1 MSRRYLLVT
10 VHEGKNLI
18 ACEKNGTSSPYVAA
32 SLLNMTSRE
41 VKNEKDKT
49 EYKSR
54 TLNPKWDHRM
64 TFGGSYDLNN
74 VDVLPTLCLKVFHK
88 GSTFSADQPMGIVEI
103 PLDTINPTGSPMKQF
118 YPLQKTGRMKDVAG
132 ELLLT
137 IKFSGPPNDGTAGE
151 LEAGGEDIGVDM
163 PNEEEDPDHVDE
175 PPNEVIVTVIRG
187 RNLIIMDP
195 NLIGSG
201 GSSDPLVKI
210 KIDGHKSQRTKTIK
224 KNLNPVWNETL
235 KFEYVDDESLSLDIV
250 VEDEDLV
257 KNDFMGKVIVP
268 LGSFENKKAVRKW
281 YKLKDANGNADTK
294 PRGEIEL
301 VIWWHFN
308 IELKLNPKKEGI
320 FSGVK
325 KGFGALGK
333 VLGSDDEE
341 EESDGEVFPVACAC
355 VYCMMWHARRGAQSL
370 SVPA

>member
-103 PLDTINPTGSPMKQF
+103 PLDTINPTGSATKQS

-132 ELLLT
+132 ELMLT
-137 IKFSGPPNDGTAGE
+137 VKFSGPPNDGAAGE

-210 KIDGHKSQRTKTIK
+210 KISGHKSQRTKTIK
-224 KNLNPVWNETL
+224 KNLNPVWNESL

-281 YKLKDANGNADTK
+281 YKLKDPNGNADTK

-341 EESDGEVFPVACAC
+341 EESDGEV
-355 VYCMMWHARRGAQSL
+355 R
-370 SVPA
+370 